1 MADWEEGFDTGPA
14 GDPIT
19 NLNSTADYVSA
30 GRFTFT
36 DVASVKGGLAAM
48 LDTRDGA
55 GPVLGYNAGSL
66 VGVSY
71 WRAYV
76 CFLTLPAQPRTTIT
90 SVLGM
95 RAGPSTFL
103 ADVAIDANDSYRLST
118 RNGLAKNPWSSTYQ
132 AQAGEW
138 FRVEWMLNAGVAG
151 IGAKQRC
158 RLWYGSNLHGG
169 PDDYDEDSGDQTYT
183 KGTFD
188 RHDVGHVLGSY
199 GGVVVYDEVAV
210 SHTTWV
216 GPVDLG
222 YKSLTGTSSTTVTQT
237 ATMAVPHESAA
248 ITTPLVIDGASTS
261 QVFTVPAG
269 VDASFVGM
277 IAFGTSDSTPPN
289 VTGVAC
295 SGAGSASAVLQ
306 QVAGNMCVVVIT
318 ATGCVAGD
326 TITATCAVAKTI
338 ASKQIWDNRISGYGT
353 LASAVRGS
361 SVASTTSGSA
371 SPVAGAMMRLVAL
384 ERTIADTAGVI
395 SITTTGGEGVDLVD
409 FEDTTS
415 LPTVSVAFAEWT
427 ATQSAAETATITYDT
442 ASGNGLA
449 AIATMT
455 PGGGRDSTS
464 ASTATV
470 TQTSTGSWSRAAG
483 AGTGATNAMTVTQS
497 VSMSVT
503 PTGPLAV
510 VTRTI
515 SCAVAWPPETPGGP
529 LVPAQGWLVWTP
541 TRRRVVV
548 TGDGARVLV
557 LPVPIPVRLTDPPA
571 VIKMEVPDGTWAW
584 QVREDIEGAAEPITR
599 IVTFAAGPSIAY
611 ADLVAP

>member
-1 MADWEEGFDTGPA
+1 MTLAWEENFDTGPS
-14 GDPIT
+14 GDAIT
-19 NLNSTADYVSA
+19 TSNSTVDYASS

-36 DVASVKGGLAAM
+36 NTASIKGGLACRA
-48 LDTRDGA
+48 DTRDGA
-55 GPVLGYNAGSL
+55 GPALGYNAGSL
-66 VGVSY
+66 IQVTY

-76 CFLTLPAQPRTTIT
+76 YFEVLPVQPRTTIT

-103 ADVAIDANDSYRLST
+103 GDVAIDANDSYRLST
-118 RNGLAKNPWSSTYQ
+118 RNGLTKNAWSSTYQ
-132 AQAGEW
+132 VQAGEW
-138 FRVEWMLNAGVAG
+138 FRVEWMLDAGVAG
-151 IGAKQRC
+151 VGAKQRC
-158 RLWYGSNLHGG
+158 RLFYGANLHGTS
-169 PDDYDEDSGDQTYT
+169 PDEDSGDQTYD

-188 RHDVGHVLGSY
+188 RHDLGHVLGSY

-210 SHTTWV
+210 DPAGWI

-222 YKSLTGTSSTTVTQT
+222 YKSISGSQTATATQT

-248 ITTPLVIDGASTS
+248 ITSPLVINGASTS

-269 VDASFVGM
+269 VDASYVGM

-289 VTGVAC
+289 VTSVSC

-306 QVAGNMCVVVIT
+306 QTAGNMCVVVIT

-326 TITATCAVAKTI
+326 TITATCAVGKTI
-338 ASKQIWDNRISGYGT
+338 ASKQVWDNRISGYGT

-361 SVASTTSGSA
+361 SSASTTSGSTA
-371 SPVAGAMMRLVAL
+371 PVAGAMMRLVAL
-384 ERTIADTAGVI
+384 ERTIADTAGVV

-415 LPTVSVAFAEWT
+415 LPTVSIAFAEWT

-449 AIATMT
+449 AIGRML
-455 PGGGRDSTS
+455 PGGPRTTDGSQ
-464 ASTATV
+464 AATV
-470 TQTSTGSWSRAAG
+470 TQTSTGSWTLAAG
-483 AGTGATNAMTVTQS
+483 GGSGAASTTTVTQTAT
-497 VSMSVT
+497 MSVT
-503 PTGPLAV
+503 PTGPVGV
-510 VTRTI
+510 VTRPI
-515 SCAVAWPPETPGGP
+515 SCGVYWPASDPDDP

-548 TGDGARVLV
+548 TGNGTRVLV
-557 LPVPIPVRLTDPPA
+557 LPVPIPVPITDPPT
-571 VIKMEVPDGTWAW
+571 VVDLEIPDGTWSW
-584 QVREDIEGAAEPITR
+584 QVREDIEGQAATTR
-599 IVTFAAGPSIAY
+599 LVSFTSGARIAY
-611 ADLVAP
+611 ADLVLP